1 MFLLRIISQ
10 LRHTSLML
18 MWNYKMHCHRGGKNG
33 FLPREKI
40 AALKCSASCRP
51 LASAQAELLSIP
63 ASPIWN
69 SRKQEDVMSSSLTF
83 TLSFYSAVQII
94 SWCLEVLGFLWGGF
108 CLFLTLGS
116 GLAPLSRLPYLW
128 FLIKAVTSMGLLCSQ
143 YTNTS
148 HGPLV
153 S

>member
-1 MFLLRIISQ
+1 M
-10 LRHTSLML
+10 
-18 MWNYKMHCHRGGKNG
+18 
-33 FLPREKI
+33 
-40 AALKCSASCRP
+40 
-51 LASAQAELLSIP
+51 
-63 ASPIWN
+63 SP
-69 SRKQEDVMSSSLTF
+69 SLTF
-83 TLSFYSAVQII
+83 TLSLYSAVQII
-94 SWCLEVLGFLWGGF
+94 SWCLEVLGFLWGAF

-148 HGPLV
+148 RGPLA